1 MGDEV
6 DVQVEFVSSC
16 CNKTEAGVARSSQVD
31 SNMLFVRNR
40 SHINASRALLSRYYV
55 QATHTRP
62 IPATSTTPVEK
73 ILLDTIKVR
82 RLLHFFELPV

>member
-1 MGDEV
+1 MEDEG

-31 SNMLFVRNR
+31 SNMLFFARNR
-40 SHINASRALLSRYYV
+40 SHINAGRALLSRYYV

-62 IPATSTTPVEK
+62 IPAASTTPVEK

-82 RLLHFFELPV
+82 ATSPLF